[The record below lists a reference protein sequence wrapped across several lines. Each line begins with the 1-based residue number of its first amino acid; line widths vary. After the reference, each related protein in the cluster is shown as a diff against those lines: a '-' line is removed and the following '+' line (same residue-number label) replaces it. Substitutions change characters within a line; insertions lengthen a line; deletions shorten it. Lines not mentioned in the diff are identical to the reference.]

1 MKKFIFD
8 LETTG
13 LSDKKNGII
22 QIAGIIDLGNDQRHK
37 FDFKCKPYPGKIIEP
52 QALAVTGTT
61 QEMIDGYADPKKA
74 YKALVTLMGKY
85 IDKFDKNDKFVIMG
99 YNCIFDIGFMRQFFI
114 DSGDRYYGSWFSSY
128 NMIDVHKLFTALR
141 GSGLYPELEEVENM
155 KLETLANFYGIEI
168 KAHDALS
175 DIYAT
180 EELYRIFL
188 EQLSRHPSALKV

>member
-13 LSDKKNGII
+13 LDAKKNGII
-22 QIAGIIDLGNDQRHK
+22 QIAGIIDLGNNKRHK
-37 FDFKCKPYPGKIIEP
+37 FDFKCKPFPGQKIEE
-52 QALAVTGTT
+52 QALAITGTT
-61 QEMIDGYADPKKA
+61 REMINTYADPVKA
-74 YKALVTLMGKY
+74 YKALITLMGKY

-99 YNCIFDIGFMRQFFI
+99 YNCTFDIAFMREFFLKN
-114 DSGDRYYGSWFSSY
+114 GDKYYGSWFSSY

-141 GSGLYPELEEVENM
+141 GTGFYPELEALENM
-155 KLETLANFYGIEI
+155 KLETVAKFYEVEI

-180 EELYRIFL
+180 ETLYEIFTQ
-188 EQLSRHPSALKV
+188 QLARFPGSLQT